1 MSLPQRKQIRLKNYD
16 YSSNGACHIIICT
29 HRKQKL
35 FWKSCR
41 VDPCGQPQIELTEL
55 GKIAEKTF
63 SEICE
68 KYKIS
73 VDKYVIM
80 PNHVHLLVSMYGNDI
95 RLTARVNPTI
105 PRLVGAYKS
114 IVSNTYLKI
123 CKERNVEMGRIW
135 QVSYFDHVIRGPQD
149 YEETWRYIDEN
160 PLKYI
165 LKKGDIKNAENS

>member
-35 FWKSCR
+35 FWKSC
-41 VDPCGQPQIELTEL
+41 
-55 GKIAEKTF
+55 
-63 SEICE
+63 
-68 KYKIS
+68 
-73 VDKYVIM
+73 
-80 PNHVHLLVSMYGNDI
+80 
-95 RLTARVNPTI
+95 RVNPTI

-165 LKKGDIKNAENS
+165 LKKGDMKNAENS